1 MITVWGTPA
10 GQGSKRFLGK
20 TKSGRGIMVETS
32 DKTAPWRS
40 SIINACTEYWRLHH
54 DGTPVPFAEPV
65 IARIIFCFPRPASVS
80 RKKRPFMSVA
90 PDLDKLIR
98 ACLDG
103 LTAGGAIA
111 DDALVTEF
119 TRVAKVYCGEDP
131 EALDV
136 PGAVIVL
143 GRLVPLAEVGG
154 TPPGGTLLIHDPL
167 KLAESPL
174 REGQCGIIRLDW
186 AAPPHGPRCIL
197 EKHGPE
203 VDHVWEYQERR
214 K

>member
-1 MITVWGTPA
+1 MMITVWGTPA

-40 SIINACTEYWRLHH
+40 SIINACTEYWKLHH
-54 DGTPVPFAEPV
+54 DGVPVPLCEPV
-65 IARIIFCFPRPASVS
+65 IARIIFCFQRPASVS

-103 LTAGGAIA
+103 LTAGGAIK
-111 DDALVTEF
+111 DDCQVVDF
-119 TRVAKVYCGEDP
+119 TRVAKVYCNEDP
-131 EALDV
+131 EALAT

-143 GRLVPLAEVGG
+143 AALVPLDQIQGG
-154 TPPGGTLLIHDPL
+154 SPGQGGEGT
-167 KLAESPL
+167 
-174 REGQCGIIRLDW
+174 
-186 AAPPHGPRCIL
+186 
-197 EKHGPE
+197 
-203 VDHVWEYQERR
+203 
-214 K
+214 